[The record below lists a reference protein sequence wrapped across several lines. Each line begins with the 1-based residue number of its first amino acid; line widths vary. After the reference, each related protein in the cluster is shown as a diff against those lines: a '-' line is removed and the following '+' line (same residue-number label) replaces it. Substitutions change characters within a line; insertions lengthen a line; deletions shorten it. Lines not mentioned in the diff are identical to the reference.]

1 MHERSSAADQGVR
14 DEGAAMT
21 KSMNI
26 GCGAGFSADRLDPA
40 CALAASG
47 QVEYLV
53 FECVGERTLAHGH
66 RDRMLNPDRGYNT
79 LLPARMRA
87 LLPIC
92 RETGTRIVTNMGTAN
107 PRAAAEATV
116 AVARTLGLEGL
127 RIAYVEGDDVTDRI
141 SPDLALL
148 EGDATVGEIGR
159 PLVGANAYLGVEHL
173 LPAMESEPDV
183 VITGRFA
190 DPAIFMAPLV
200 RRFAWRLDDWDRLAA
215 GTLAGHLL
223 ECGMQVTGGYFA
235 DPPYKT
241 VPDLAYCGFPL
252 AEVEESGS
260 FVVTKL
266 DSAGGVV
273 DGRTVREQLCYE
285 VHDPAAYLTP
295 DVVADFSS
303 VTVEEIG
310 PNRVR
315 VAGARGFARPDTLK
329 VTVGFDGGF
338 QGEAGISYSGPG
350 AQQRARLARDI
361 LDERLSRFM
370 ALPVRLRI
378 DLIGMN
384 SLHATAVER
393 PTDTQ
398 DVRVHVTCAAGERD
412 PVETA
417 LWEVESLL
425 CCGPA
430 GGGGFRGQ
438 ISPKVETRSALVA
451 RDIIEIRTEVLVA

>member
-1 MHERSSAADQGVR
+1 MANGI
-14 DEGAAMT
+14 
-21 KSMNI
+21 NI

-47 QVEYLV
+47 RVEYLV

-66 RDRMLNPDRGYNT
+66 RDRMLNPERGYNT
-79 LLPARMRA
+79 LLFARMRA

-92 RETGTRIVTNMGTAN
+92 RDTGTRIVTNMGTAN
-107 PRAAAEATV
+107 PKAAAQATV
-116 AVARTLGLEGL
+116 AVARNLGLDGL

-148 EGDATVGEIGR
+148 EGNATVGDIGR

-173 LPAMESEPDV
+173 LGAIETEADV

-200 RRFAWRLDDWDRLAA
+200 HRFGWRLDDWDRLAA

-235 DPPYKT
+235 DPPYKE
-241 VPDLAYCGFPL
+241 VPDLAHCGFPL
-252 AEVEESGS
+252 AEVDESGA

-295 DVVADFSS
+295 DVVADFSN
-303 VTVEEIG
+303 VTIEEIG
-310 PNRVR
+310 PDRVR
-315 VAGARGFARPDTLK
+315 VEGARGRARPDTLK

-350 AQQRARLARDI
+350 AQDRARLVRDI
-361 LDERLSRFM
+361 LDERLNRFLR
-370 ALPVRLRI
+370 LPGRLRI

-384 SLHATAVER
+384 SIHATAIER
-393 PTDTQ
+393 ATDTQ
-398 DVRVHVTCAAGERD
+398 DVRVHVTFAAGDRD
-412 PVETA
+412 PVETVM
-417 LWEVESLL
+417 WEVESLL

-438 ISPKVETRSALVA
+438 ITPKVETRSALIP
-451 RDIIEIRTEVLVA
+451 RDMIELRCEVLTS

>member
-1 MHERSSAADQGVR
+1 MAN
-14 DEGAAMT
+14 
-21 KSMNI
+21 SMNI

-47 QVEYLV
+47 RVDYLV

-66 RDRMLNPDRGYNT
+66 RDRMLNPERGYNT

-87 LLPIC
+87 LLPLC

-107 PRAAAEATV
+107 PKAAAEATV
-116 AVARTLGLEGL
+116 AVARALGMEGL
-127 RIAYVEGDDVTDRI
+127 RVAYVEGDDVTDRI

-148 EGDATVGEIGR
+148 EGNASVGDIGR

-173 LPAMESEPDV
+173 LPAIESDADV

-200 RRFAWRLDDWDRLAA
+200 HGFGWRLDDWDRLAA

-235 DPPYKT
+235 DPPYKN
-241 VPDLAYCGFPL
+241 VPDLAHCGFPL
-252 AEVEESGS
+252 AEVDESGG

-295 DVVADFSS
+295 DVVADFSN

-315 VAGARGFARPDTLK
+315 VAGARGLARPDTLK

-350 AQQRARLARDI
+350 AQQRALLAREI
-361 LDERLSRFM
+361 LDERLNRFL
-370 ALPVRLRI
+370 ALPGRLRI

-384 SLHATAVER
+384 SIHATAIER

-398 DVRVHVTCAAGERD
+398 DVRVHVTYAAGDRD

-417 LWEVESLL
+417 MWEVESLL

-438 ISPKVETRSALVA
+438 ISPKVETRSALIP
-451 RDIIEIRTEVLVA
+451 RDMIEMRSEVLCS